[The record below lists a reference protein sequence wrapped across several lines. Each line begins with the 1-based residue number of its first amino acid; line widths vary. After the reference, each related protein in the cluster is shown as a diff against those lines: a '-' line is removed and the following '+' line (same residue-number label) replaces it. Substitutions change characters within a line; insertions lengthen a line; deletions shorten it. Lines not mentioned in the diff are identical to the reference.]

1 MSRSTSPRPPG
12 RLSGPRRVP
21 ATIGHMLESAVEAR
35 AAGRLA
41 DSFATCS
48 RILESE
54 PENPGA
60 LHCLSQ
66 IARDRGDTD
75 AALDFIDVA
84 CRAAPMRADLFLER
98 ARVHV
103 ARGDLADAEQAL
115 REAILRGG
123 GLEARLAL
131 ADLLRVER
139 RYEEAL
145 DIAQALCAAHPDH
158 APAQLRLGAV
168 LADLGRTAD
177 AAAALALA
185 IDIDPADPRAFHA
198 LGLLWRE
205 VGNLDGALGAL
216 RRCAEL
222 DPTDAT
228 GAQAAIHDVA
238 RTIRNQRPEAQE
250 DEAALRHARRLRCLV
265 ERAQTTT
272 RHGLATLELG
282 CGAGAAGS
290 VWRPLSRE
298 LNAVEADAPAAALA
312 RLSGLYDTVAEEAPI
327 SHLATLRQASLDLIA
342 APLACTRSHSLSP
355 FFAGAARALR
365 PGGHFAFAL
374 LADPRGCEVTILPG
388 GRFRHSDAYVRRLA
402 AAYGFET
409 VSIARLSDRGREGSA
424 GATLLVVLRNQRK
437 ERP

>member
-1 MSRSTSPRPPG
+1 
-12 RLSGPRRVP
+12 
-21 ATIGHMLESAVEAR
+21 MLESAVEDR

-54 PENPGA
+54 PANPGA

-66 IARDRGDTD
+66 IARDHGDTD

-84 CRAAPMRADLFLER
+84 CRVAPMRADLFLER

-123 GLEARLAL
+123 GVEARLAL

-139 RYEEAL
+139 RHDEAF
-145 DIAQALCAAHPDH
+145 DIARSLCAEHPDH
-158 APAQLRLGAV
+158 APAQMRLGAV

-177 AAAALALA
+177 AAAAFAHA

-198 LGLLWRE
+198 LGLLWRTA
-205 VGNLDGALGAL
+205 GNLDGALGAL

-228 GAQAAIHDVA
+228 GARATIRDVA
-238 RTIRNQRPEAQE
+238 RTLRAQRPQAQE
-250 DEAALRHARRLRCLV
+250 DEVALRHARRLRCLI
-265 ERAQTTT
+265 ERALPSL
-272 RHGLATLELG
+272 RRKLATLELG
-282 CGAGAAGS
+282 CGAGATGP
-290 VWRPLSRE
+290 VWRPLSHD
-298 LNAVEADAPAAALA
+298 LTAVEADAPAAAIA
-312 RLSGLYDTVAEEAPI
+312 RLSGLYDAVTEASPTA
-327 SHLATLRQASLDLIA
+327 HLATLRPGSLDLIA
-342 APLACTRSHSLSP
+342 APAACTHSHSLSP
-355 FFAGAARALR
+355 FFAGAASALR
-365 PGGHFAFAL
+365 RGGHFALAL

-388 GRFRHSDAYVRRLA
+388 GRFRHSDSYVRRLA

-409 VSIARLSDRGREGSA
+409 VSIARLSGPGRDTGNGTTLLTLLRRQGRE
-424 GATLLVVLRNQRK
+424 VL
-437 ERP
+437 